1 MSSDRNFGRE
11 ALAGGGRLAVGL
23 AGSIVAHHGGKK
35 YEEGFNDAAHICK
48 GAVSEVI
55 DGMMARMKAG
65 EFLSH
70 QEQAVLAQL
79 NELLTDM
86 DKRLW
91 QAMDPELARETLP

>member
-11 ALAGGGRLAVGL
+11 VLAGGGRLAVGL
-23 AGSIVAHHGGKK
+23 AGSIVARHGDRQ

-70 QEQAVLAQL
+70 QEQVVLAQL
-79 NELLTDM
+79 NELLANM

-91 QAMDPELARETLP
+91 QAVEPELAREALP